1 MSDLP
6 DAEQNP
12 LAILAETSPRNVK
25 GRPGARRKP
34 RPPGGEGP
42 PVVASVRGALLI
54 VGTVLIGVVL
64 LTKGYQTEGNLVAGS
79 SPTTVGETTT
89 TRPVAS
95 TSSSTTEAPTT
106 TVPLKP
112 PSSIKVRVANAGGQ
126 EGVALKGTQKLQS
139 LGYATLP
146 AVDDP
151 VKLPQSKVYYE
162 GDLRAEAIEI
172 AKQFNIPDSRVEQMP
187 TPPPVV
193 ANGAQVLVDL
203 GAEQKL

>member
-1 MSDLP
+1 
-6 DAEQNP
+6 
-12 LAILAETSPRNVK
+12 
-25 GRPGARRKP
+25 
-34 RPPGGEGP
+34 
-42 PVVASVRGALLI
+42 VRGALLI
-54 VGTVLIGVVL
+54 AGTVLIGVVL
-64 LTKGYQTEGNLVAGS
+64 LTKGYRTEGNLVAGS